1 MPKARNYL
9 DKAGFAH
16 FTEPM
21 IYGVFDEVWA
31 RTHTKTERVAAM
43 IVDAIIGLTKS
54 GARFQ
59 EELVRYAAA
68 QARMA

>member
-1 MPKARNYL
+1 MPEGRNYL

-16 FTEPM
+16 FTEAM
-21 IYGVFDEVWA
+21 IYRVFDEVWA
-31 RTHTKTERVAAM
+31 RTHTKTECVAAM
-43 IVDAIIGLTKS
+43 IADAIIGLTKS

-68 QARMA
+68 EARMT